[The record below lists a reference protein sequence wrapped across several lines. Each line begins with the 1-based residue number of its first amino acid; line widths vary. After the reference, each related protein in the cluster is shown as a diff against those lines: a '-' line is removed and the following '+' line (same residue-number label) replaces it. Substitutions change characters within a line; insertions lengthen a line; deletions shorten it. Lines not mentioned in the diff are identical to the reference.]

1 MERIGVLIGDGCA
14 VAVSSARDGVGV
26 CAAAEAAPAAAEESD
41 RLSGAAKGVADDEA
55 MPPAVVAPAD
65 SGPDAPKEKLGVSRI
80 DAGIGDVGIL
90 VLFGPALAPLLALSS
105 PPAAGVSA
113 KEG

>member
-1 MERIGVLIGDGCA
+1 MLIGDGCA
-14 VAVSSARDGVGV
+14 VAVSSARDGVW
-26 CAAAEAAPAAAEESD
+26 AAADADEAAPAAAEESD